1 MRIDEMPAGREM
13 DKAISQHVFGNTEFC
28 CKDYDDDYHAI
39 KEPNGCFVNY
49 ELVPRYSTDMAAA
62 WKIVE
67 KFNKESWWI
76 VIEVF
81 DDATWCKIFAH
92 NKSTNV
98 AVTDNNQMPL
108 AISRCALKVEGVEI

>member
-13 DKAISQHVFGNTEFC
+13 DKAISQHVFGNTEFVC
-28 CKDYDDDYHAI
+28 RNCEDDYYTVDRQGLTAYI
-39 KEPNGCFVNY
+39 P
-49 ELVPRYSTDMAAA
+49 VPHYSTDMVAA
-62 WKIVE
+62 WEIVE
-67 KFNKESWWI
+67 KFNKESWWV

-92 NKSTNV
+92 NKSTNE

-108 AISRCALKVEGVEI
+108 AISRCALKVAGVTEI